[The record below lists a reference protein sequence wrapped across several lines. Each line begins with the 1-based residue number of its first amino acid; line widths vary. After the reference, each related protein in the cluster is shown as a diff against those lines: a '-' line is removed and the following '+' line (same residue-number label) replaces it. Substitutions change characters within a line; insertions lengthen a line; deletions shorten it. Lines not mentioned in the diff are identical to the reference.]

1 MLEETVDT
9 SADVYSYKRP
19 LQGHT
24 SDKAAMLLLLLA
36 RTRRSN
42 LSDKPLTRSRP
53 RQQGKNWFPLTLNQE
68 EFWFLKKLQP
78 GCAALN
84 ISSAYM
90 IEGPLDVR
98 ALEQAIGAIID
109 RHENLRTIF
118 DDVDG
123 TPMQCVLP
131 PSSFDLPIVTIE
143 ETHEDDR
150 TERVAAILHERSFEI
165 FEFAVSPPLR
175 FLLVRL
181 DDDKHVLWWCLHHI
195 LVDAIGLSV
204 FVRELCEFYSS
215 FALGHRPDL
224 PDHVAQC
231 GDYAELQR
239 ASYAP
244 IRDSRIAYW
253 RSQLLNYNPKLTLP
267 ADFPRPAIQ
276 TYTGSEIYLD
286 IPNSIENRLEA
297 LGKEIGASL
306 FMMYLSAFYV
316 LAHRYTGEHDLVV
329 GSPMSQRNAEEL
341 ADMVADF
348 SNMLLYRVALDAEDS
363 LLDVA
368 NKVKSVALAAYRH
381 SEVPSQDLFLTL
393 TTNRNLAYSP
403 LFQMMFVFQQQFPQ
417 NDPQMLR
424 GLTVTPFN
432 IERRSSQ
439 FDLSLFVFHDKNSG
453 SRARFE
459 YNADLF
465 KEETV
470 RGVAADLRNILT
482 LMGNCNDLS
491 QYRLSDIEIT
501 RR

>member
-1 MLEETVDT
+1 
-9 SADVYSYKRP
+9 
-19 LQGHT
+19 
-24 SDKAAMLLLLLA
+24 MLLLLLA
-36 RTRRSN
+36 KTRRSN
-42 LSDKPLTRSRP
+42 FNDKPLTRSRP

-78 GCAALN
+78 DCAALN

-98 ALEQAIGAIID
+98 ALERAVEAIID

-118 DDVDG
+118 DEVDG

-131 PSSFDLPIVTIE
+131 PSPFDLPIIAFE
-143 ETHEDDR
+143 ETQEDDR
-150 TERVAAILHERSFEI
+150 TERVVAILHQRSFEI
-165 FEFAVSPPLR
+165 FEFADGPPLR

-181 DDDKHVLWWCLHHI
+181 NENKHVLWWCLHHI

-204 FVRELCEFYSS
+204 LVRELCEFYSS
-215 FALGHRPDL
+215 FALGHTPDL
-224 PDHVAQC
+224 PDRAAQC

-239 ASYAP
+239 SSYAP

-276 TYTGSEIYLD
+276 TYAGSEIYLD
-286 IPNSIENRLEA
+286 IPNSIENRLES

-341 ADMVADF
+341 ADMIADF
-348 SNMLLYRVALDAEDS
+348 SNMLLYRVVLDVEDS

-381 SEVPSQDLFLTL
+381 SEVPSQDLILTL
-393 TTNRNLAYSP
+393 TTNRDPAYSP
-403 LFQMMFVFQQQFPQ
+403 LFQMMFVFQHQFPQ
-417 NDPQMLR
+417 NDPEMLR
-424 GLTVTPFN
+424 GLKVTPFN

-439 FDLSLFVFHDKNSG
+439 FDVSLFVFHDKNNG

-459 YNADLF
+459 YNSDLF

-470 RGVAADLRNILT
+470 RGVAADLMNILS
-482 LMGNCNDLS
+482 LMGNCNNLS